1 MSVSRT
7 GEQANRRIQDPVNK
21 RTVAS
26 RTQLFSGH
34 EACSEPVRTLT
45 TPLVGFIQ
53 KHMASGHRPV
63 YVISIAAGL
72 AGCHPRTLRI
82 YEEEGLLEP
91 VRTETNIRL
100 YSDDDLQ
107 RVRVIR
113 YLTQVRGVNL
123 AGVKLLLHMR
133 DATDLM
139 EDLMRELADLAG
151 DDDPGNA
158 ANGTD
163 ERPKRDRNEGT
174 RF

>member
-1 MSVSRT
+1 
-7 GEQANRRIQDPVNK
+7 
-21 RTVAS
+21 
-26 RTQLFSGH
+26 
-34 EACSEPVRTLT
+34 
-45 TPLVGFIQ
+45 
-53 KHMASGHRPV
+53 MAGNHRPV

-139 EDLMRELADLAG
+139 EDLMRELAELA
-151 DDDPGNA
+151 DDDDDTGGEVDTA
-158 ANGTD
+158 ET
-163 ERPKRDRNEGT
+163 RTKRGRNEGT

>member
-1 MSVSRT
+1 M
-7 GEQANRRIQDPVNK
+7 
-21 RTVAS
+21 AS
-26 RTQLFSGH
+26 RQ
-34 EACSEPVRTLT
+34 
-45 TPLVGFIQ
+45 
-53 KHMASGHRPV
+53 RPV

-139 EDLMRELADLAG
+139 EDLMRELADL
-151 DDDPGNA
+151 
-158 ANGTD
+158 GTAD
-163 ERPKRDRNEGT
+163 EDTSSEPDTAEQTPKRGRNEGT

>member
-1 MSVSRT
+1 M
-7 GEQANRRIQDPVNK
+7 
-21 RTVAS
+21 AS
-26 RTQLFSGH
+26 RQ
-34 EACSEPVRTLT
+34 
-45 TPLVGFIQ
+45 
-53 KHMASGHRPV
+53 RPV

-133 DATDLM
+133 DAADLM
-139 EDLMRELADLAG
+139 EDLVRELADIGAA
-151 DDDPGNA
+151 DDETGEPETA
-158 ANGTD
+158 
-163 ERPKRDRNEGT
+163 EQRPKRGRNEGT

>member
-1 MSVSRT
+1 
-7 GEQANRRIQDPVNK
+7 
-21 RTVAS
+21 
-26 RTQLFSGH
+26 
-34 EACSEPVRTLT
+34 
-45 TPLVGFIQ
+45 
-53 KHMASGHRPV
+53 MAGNHRPV

-123 AGVKLLLHMR
+123 AGVKLLLHIR

-139 EDLMRELADLAG
+139 EDLMRELGELAADE
-151 DDDPGNA
+151 DDASGEVDTAETRTRRG
-158 ANGTD
+158 
-163 ERPKRDRNEGT
+163 RNEGT

>member
-1 MSVSRT
+1 
-7 GEQANRRIQDPVNK
+7 
-21 RTVAS
+21 
-26 RTQLFSGH
+26 
-34 EACSEPVRTLT
+34 
-45 TPLVGFIQ
+45 
-53 KHMASGHRPV
+53 MAGTHRPV

-113 YLTQVRGVNL
+113 YLTKVRGVNL

-139 EDLMRELADLAG
+139 EDLMRELSELAAE
-151 DDDPGNA
+151 DDDAVGDVPSA
-158 ANGTD
+158 EET
-163 ERPKRDRNEGT
+163 PKRGRNQGT

>member
-1 MSVSRT
+1 
-7 GEQANRRIQDPVNK
+7 
-21 RTVAS
+21 
-26 RTQLFSGH
+26 
-34 EACSEPVRTLT
+34 
-45 TPLVGFIQ
+45 
-53 KHMASGHRPV
+53 MALGRRPV

-100 YSDDDLQ
+100 YSDEDLQ

-139 EDLMRELADLAG
+139 EDLMRELAELSGEEEDAG
-151 DDDPGNA
+151 GEA
-158 ANGTD
+158 ATAE

>member
-1 MSVSRT
+1 
-7 GEQANRRIQDPVNK
+7 
-21 RTVAS
+21 
-26 RTQLFSGH
+26 
-34 EACSEPVRTLT
+34 
-45 TPLVGFIQ
+45 
-53 KHMASGHRPV
+53 MARAQRPV

-139 EDLMRELADLAG
+139 EDLMRELSELGAD
-151 DDDPGNA
+151 
-158 ANGTD
+158 D
-163 ERPKRDRNEGT
+163 EDADGQTEGAEGRPPRGRNEGT

>member
-1 MSVSRT
+1 
-7 GEQANRRIQDPVNK
+7 
-21 RTVAS
+21 
-26 RTQLFSGH
+26 
-34 EACSEPVRTLT
+34 
-45 TPLVGFIQ
+45 
-53 KHMASGHRPV
+53 MAGNHRPV

-139 EDLMRELADLAG
+139 EDLMRELGELAA
-151 DDDPGNA
+151 DDDDTSGEVDTA
-158 ANGTD
+158 ETRTRRG
-163 ERPKRDRNEGT
+163 RNEGT

>member
-1 MSVSRT
+1 
-7 GEQANRRIQDPVNK
+7 
-21 RTVAS
+21 
-26 RTQLFSGH
+26 
-34 EACSEPVRTLT
+34 
-45 TPLVGFIQ
+45 
-53 KHMASGHRPV
+53 MAGGHRPV

-133 DATDLM
+133 DANDLM
-139 EDLMRELADLAG
+139 EDLVRELAGLGA
-151 DDDPGNA
+151 DDEDTDGE
-158 ANGTD
+158 ANTA
-163 ERPKRDRNEGT
+163 EARPKRDRNQGT

>member
-1 MSVSRT
+1 
-7 GEQANRRIQDPVNK
+7 
-21 RTVAS
+21 
-26 RTQLFSGH
+26 
-34 EACSEPVRTLT
+34 
-45 TPLVGFIQ
+45 
-53 KHMASGHRPV
+53 MAGNHRPV
-63 YVISIAAGL
+63 YVISIAAGI

-123 AGVKLLLHMR
+123 AGVKLLLHIR

-139 EDLMRELADLAG
+139 EDLMRELGELAAEE
-151 DDDPGNA
+151 DDTSRRRVDTTETRTRRGPNTASAQRVTRIEGETEEQDD
-158 ANGTD
+158 G
-163 ERPKRDRNEGT
+163 RNEDDHT
-174 RF
+174 

>member
-1 MSVSRT
+1 
-7 GEQANRRIQDPVNK
+7 
-21 RTVAS
+21 
-26 RTQLFSGH
+26 
-34 EACSEPVRTLT
+34 
-45 TPLVGFIQ
+45 
-53 KHMASGHRPV
+53 MAGNHRPV

-139 EDLMRELADLAG
+139 EDLMRELGELAA
-151 DDDPGNA
+151 DDDETSGEVNTA
-158 ANGTD
+158 ETKTRRG
-163 ERPKRDRNEGT
+163 RNEGT

>member
-1 MSVSRT
+1 
-7 GEQANRRIQDPVNK
+7 
-21 RTVAS
+21 
-26 RTQLFSGH
+26 
-34 EACSEPVRTLT
+34 
-45 TPLVGFIQ
+45 
-53 KHMASGHRPV
+53 MAGNHRPV

-139 EDLMRELADLAG
+139 EDLMRELAELGTEDADADG
-151 DDDPGNA
+151 DVTSA
-158 ANGTD
+158 E
-163 ERPKRDRNEGT
+163 ERPRRGRNEGT

>member
-1 MSVSRT
+1 
-7 GEQANRRIQDPVNK
+7 
-21 RTVAS
+21 
-26 RTQLFSGH
+26 
-34 EACSEPVRTLT
+34 
-45 TPLVGFIQ
+45 
-53 KHMASGHRPV
+53 MASGHRPV

-100 YSDDDLQ
+100 YSDDDLR

-139 EDLMRELADLAG
+139 EDLMRELAELGAE
-151 DDDPGNA
+151 DDDDGGQA
-158 ANGTD
+158 DTAD
-163 ERPKRDRNEGT
+163 ETAKRGRNDGA

>member
-1 MSVSRT
+1 
-7 GEQANRRIQDPVNK
+7 
-21 RTVAS
+21 
-26 RTQLFSGH
+26 
-34 EACSEPVRTLT
+34 
-45 TPLVGFIQ
+45 
-53 KHMASGHRPV
+53 MAGNHRPV

-139 EDLMRELADLAG
+139 EDLMRELGELAA
-151 DDDPGNA
+151 DDDDTSGAVNTA
-158 ANGTD
+158 ETRTRRG
-163 ERPKRDRNEGT
+163 RNEGT

>member
-1 MSVSRT
+1 
-7 GEQANRRIQDPVNK
+7 
-21 RTVAS
+21 
-26 RTQLFSGH
+26 
-34 EACSEPVRTLT
+34 
-45 TPLVGFIQ
+45 
-53 KHMASGHRPV
+53 MAGNHRPV

-139 EDLMRELADLAG
+139 EDLMRELGELAA
-151 DDDPGNA
+151 DDDDTSGEVDTA
-158 ANGTD
+158 DTKTRRG
-163 ERPKRDRNEGT
+163 RNEGT

>member
-1 MSVSRT
+1 
-7 GEQANRRIQDPVNK
+7 
-21 RTVAS
+21 
-26 RTQLFSGH
+26 
-34 EACSEPVRTLT
+34 
-45 TPLVGFIQ
+45 
-53 KHMASGHRPV
+53 MAGGRRPV

-139 EDLMRELADLAG
+139 EDLMRELAELGADG
-151 DDDPGNA
+151 DDA
-158 ANGTD
+158 AGAADTAG
-163 ERPKRDRNEGT
+163 EGSKRDRNEGT

>member
-1 MSVSRT
+1 
-7 GEQANRRIQDPVNK
+7 
-21 RTVAS
+21 
-26 RTQLFSGH
+26 
-34 EACSEPVRTLT
+34 
-45 TPLVGFIQ
+45 
-53 KHMASGHRPV
+53 MASGHRPV

-139 EDLMRELADLAG
+139 EELVRELGELPEDGETNDVA
-151 DDDPGNA
+151 NA
-158 ANGTD
+158 TE
-163 ERPKRDRNEGT
+163 ERPKRGRNEGT

>member
-1 MSVSRT
+1 
-7 GEQANRRIQDPVNK
+7 
-21 RTVAS
+21 
-26 RTQLFSGH
+26 
-34 EACSEPVRTLT
+34 
-45 TPLVGFIQ
+45 
-53 KHMASGHRPV
+53 MAGAHRPV

-123 AGVKLLLHMR
+123 AGVKLLLHIR

-139 EDLMRELADLAG
+139 EDLMRELAELAAE
-151 DDDPGNA
+151 DDETTGEVAPAEQSA
-158 ANGTD
+158 AGTKA
-163 ERPKRDRNEGT
+163 RASNKGGRRT
-174 RF
+174 

>member
-1 MSVSRT
+1 
-7 GEQANRRIQDPVNK
+7 
-21 RTVAS
+21 
-26 RTQLFSGH
+26 
-34 EACSEPVRTLT
+34 
-45 TPLVGFIQ
+45 
-53 KHMASGHRPV
+53 MAGTHRPV

-100 YSDDDLQ
+100 YSDDDLR

-139 EDLMRELADLAG
+139 EDLMRELGELAA
-151 DDDPGNA
+151 DDDDTSGEVDTA
-158 ANGTD
+158 ETRIRRG
-163 ERPKRDRNEGT
+163 RNEGT

>member
-1 MSVSRT
+1 
-7 GEQANRRIQDPVNK
+7 
-21 RTVAS
+21 
-26 RTQLFSGH
+26 
-34 EACSEPVRTLT
+34 
-45 TPLVGFIQ
+45 
-53 KHMASGHRPV
+53 MARNHRPV

-91 VRTETNIRL
+91 VRTETNFRL

-139 EDLMRELADLAG
+139 EDLMRELGELAG
-151 DDDPGNA
+151 DDDDTSREMDTA
-158 ANGTD
+158 ETRA
-163 ERPKRDRNEGT
+163 RRDRNEGT

>member
-1 MSVSRT
+1 
-7 GEQANRRIQDPVNK
+7 
-21 RTVAS
+21 
-26 RTQLFSGH
+26 
-34 EACSEPVRTLT
+34 
-45 TPLVGFIQ
+45 
-53 KHMASGHRPV
+53 MAGNHRPV

-139 EDLMRELADLAG
+139 EDLMRELSELAAE
-151 DDDPGNA
+151 DDDA
-158 ANGTD
+158 DD
-163 ERPKRDRNEGT
+163 EAGPAEERTRRGRNDGT

>member
-1 MSVSRT
+1 
-7 GEQANRRIQDPVNK
+7 
-21 RTVAS
+21 
-26 RTQLFSGH
+26 
-34 EACSEPVRTLT
+34 
-45 TPLVGFIQ
+45 
-53 KHMASGHRPV
+53 MAGNHRPV

-139 EDLMRELADLAG
+139 DDLMRELAELAAE
-151 DDDPGNA
+151 DDDAVGDVEPA
-158 ANGTD
+158 E
-163 ERPKRDRNEGT
+163 ERPKRGRSNGT

>member
-1 MSVSRT
+1 
-7 GEQANRRIQDPVNK
+7 
-21 RTVAS
+21 
-26 RTQLFSGH
+26 
-34 EACSEPVRTLT
+34 
-45 TPLVGFIQ
+45 
-53 KHMASGHRPV
+53 MAGNHRPV

-139 EDLMRELADLAG
+139 EDLMRELGVLAA
-151 DDDPGNA
+151 DDDETSGEVNTA
-158 ANGTD
+158 ETKTRRG
-163 ERPKRDRNEGT
+163 RNEGT

>member
-1 MSVSRT
+1 
-7 GEQANRRIQDPVNK
+7 
-21 RTVAS
+21 
-26 RTQLFSGH
+26 
-34 EACSEPVRTLT
+34 
-45 TPLVGFIQ
+45 
-53 KHMASGHRPV
+53 MAGNHRPV

-113 YLTQVRGVNL
+113 YLTQVRGVTL

-139 EDLMRELADLAG
+139 EDLMRELGELAG
-151 DDDPGNA
+151 DDDDT
-158 ANGTD
+158 NGEVDTA
-163 ERPKRDRNEGT
+163 ETRTRRGRNEGT

>member
-1 MSVSRT
+1 
-7 GEQANRRIQDPVNK
+7 
-21 RTVAS
+21 
-26 RTQLFSGH
+26 
-34 EACSEPVRTLT
+34 
-45 TPLVGFIQ
+45 
-53 KHMASGHRPV
+53 MAGAHRPV

-100 YSDDDLQ
+100 YSDDDLR

-139 EDLMRELADLAG
+139 EDLMRELAELGA
-151 DDDPGNA
+151 DDDGADEPAVIGE
-158 ANGTD
+158 
-163 ERPKRDRNEGT
+163 ERPKRGRNNGT

>member
-1 MSVSRT
+1 
-7 GEQANRRIQDPVNK
+7 
-21 RTVAS
+21 
-26 RTQLFSGH
+26 
-34 EACSEPVRTLT
+34 
-45 TPLVGFIQ
+45 
-53 KHMASGHRPV
+53 MAGAHRPV
-63 YVISIAAGL
+63 YVISIAAGI

-123 AGVKLLLHMR
+123 AGVKLLLHLR

-139 EDLMRELADLAG
+139 EDLMRELSELGADE
-151 DDDPGNA
+151 DDASAEVDTA
-158 ANGTD
+158 ET
-163 ERPKRDRNEGT
+163 RPRRGRNEGT